1 VRAVF
6 SLAVGTDLVVAAP
19 TFLDMTF
26 VGLDALPKPGE
37 ERFAGG
43 LVRAPGGGGITAV
56 AAARL
61 GLAVALAAPLGE
73 DDAGRFLRERM
84 AREGIAVGERR
95 SRYTPTTVVM
105 PVGGEGAMITVD
117 HGVRAYAAE
126 VAQFEPRIVVATLQV
141 LHTSPD
147 GAARYVVCG
156 DDDAMAYAGRPPK
169 ELKGARALFLSPREV
184 LALSGADTLDQ
195 GARQLAGDAQ
205 TVLVSLGDEGV
216 LAIAD
221 GELVEVPPFE
231 AAPAVDRTGTR
242 DLHAAAH
249 AWAEVRGAAP
259 ADCVCWAEL
268 YAILAARAATPLDG
282 AVSEPT
288 LLAAGAAA
296 GLKAPG
302 SI

>member
-1 VRAVF
+1 
-6 SLAVGTDLVVAAP
+6 VGTDLVVAAP

-26 VGLDALPKPGE
+26 VGLDALPAPGE

-61 GLAVALAAPLGE
+61 GISVALAAPLGE
-73 DDAGRFLRERM
+73 DDGGRFLRERM

-95 SRYTPTTVVM
+95 SRYTPTTVVL

-126 VAQFEPRIVVATLQV
+126 VAHFEPRIVVATLQV
-141 LHTSPD
+141 LHTAPPS
-147 GAARYVVCG
+147 AARYVVCG
-156 DDDAMAYAGRPPK
+156 DDDAAAYAGRPPK
-169 ELKGARALFLSPREV
+169 ELSGARALFLSPREV
-184 LALSGADTLDQ
+184 IALSGEATLED
-195 GARQLAGDAQ
+195 GARKLAADAQ
-205 TVLVSLGDEGV
+205 TVLVSLGDDGV
-216 LAIAD
+216 LAVTG
-221 GELVEVPPFE
+221 GERVEVPAFE

-249 AWAEVRGAAP
+249 AWAEVRGASP
-259 ADCVCWAEL
+259 EDCIRWAEL
-268 YAILAARAATPLDG
+268 YATLAARTPTPLDG

-302 SI
+302 S